1 MREAKVPAA
10 RHRPLSP
17 HLQIYRWML
26 TLAMSIVHR
35 ITGIGL
41 YFGSLLLAWWLIAAA
56 SGPNAYGRVQWFMGT
71 TIGLLIL
78 FGYTW
83 ALLHHM
89 LGGIRHLIWD
99 MGYGFG
105 PSEREWLTA
114 ANLVGSIGLTVLL
127 WFFGYFIGGA
137 R

>member
-1 MREAKVPAA
+1 MREAKAPAA

-35 ITGIGL
+35 ITGVGL

-83 ALLHHM
+83 ALFHHM

-114 ANLVGSIGLTVLL
+114 ANLVGSIGLTVLI

>member
-1 MREAKVPAA
+1 MREAKAPAA

-35 ITGIGL
+35 ITGVGL